1 MDRWKVLLGGDYLSE
16 DCQWRNKI
24 NSDITH
30 REKWYNSPSHR
41 TRTQVTFLFRGILK
55 LWYFS
60 SKLMVEL
67 YFIPIY
73 AQHDWLNKFSQAIS
87 AVHYGKDEKWAQQVT
102 SNFEEKNSPWM
113 ERNQI
118 LNRGRAAEI
127 VGLSPILSWPKI
139 IFSEC
144 VC

>member
-87 AVHYGKDEKWAQQVT
+87 AVHYGKDENEPT
-102 SNFEEKNSPWM
+102 SNKQLWRKKFSMDGKEPNFKQRYLNSPTMEICENIWWWM
-113 ERNQI
+113 
-118 LNRGRAAEI
+118 GK
-127 VGLSPILSWPKI
+127 VGGK
-139 IFSEC
+139 F
-144 VC
+144 